1 MCEAPGRG
9 NMPVV
14 TADGE
19 TGMTIH
25 EGGCHCGAIAFTVEG
40 TIETAIDCNC
50 SLCRRRGGLLAFF
63 PREALVLRTP
73 EGDMATYT
81 FNTHAIRHHFCT
93 TCGVAPFSE
102 GIDPRSGKPM
112 ASVNLRCLP
121 DLDLAALKV
130 IAYDGASR

>member
-1 MCEAPGRG
+1 
-9 NMPVV
+9 
-14 TADGE
+14 
-19 TGMTIH
+19 MTIH

-63 PREALVLRTP
+63 PREVLVLRTT
-73 EGDMATYT
+73 EAGMATYT
-81 FNTHAIRHHFCT
+81 FNTHAIRHHFCP